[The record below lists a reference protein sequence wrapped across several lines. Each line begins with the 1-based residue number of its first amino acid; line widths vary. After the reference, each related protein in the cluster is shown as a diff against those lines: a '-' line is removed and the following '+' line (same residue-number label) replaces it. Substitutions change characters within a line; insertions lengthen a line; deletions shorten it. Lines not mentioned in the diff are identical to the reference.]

1 MERHSRLQ
9 AILEGKFLS
18 LRSDISDKE
27 RPFVI
32 PVHDPQGSIANSRY
46 SKEML
51 ASIDPAN
58 STYEPSEVSTVTDFA
73 LHKKATIPQKP
84 ARNLPMPKTRY
95 KSEHGTVESS
105 SKFICEQP
113 GRISPMHVVQLPGRF
128 SNKPSKDSTM
138 AWLQVLAGFFVIM
151 DAQGLNQSYGVFQA
165 YYESIL
171 LRTHSASSIAWIGSL
186 QIFLLFFMS
195 IFVSTQMDKGRF
207 QHCFTGG
214 SILLTVSVLATS
226 FCKQYWQFVL
236 AQGVGTG
243 MGMGMAFGAGVP
255 VLVSW
260 FSSPDLEGW
269 LGIATGIA
277 SAGGS
282 VGGMIFPAIFVALV
296 VLLTLIP
303 TNLIVRERPGQQ
315 RRKGKPSFDKSMFT
329 DVPYLLVMAGLFFTF
344 WGVYFGFY
352 YIVSYA
358 QQTLHLSSTQAVNLL
373 ILTNASNLPGR
384 FLPPLISDTCLGP
397 LNTLIPSTFLTSSI
411 LFLWLGSS
419 TSTSIHLVAC
429 FYGFASA
436 GIQSLYNA
444 TVWTILK
451 PSPAVMAARAKAVDE
466 GVVGQGEE
474 GKGSW
479 IGAQVFAGSSVAV
492 GGCLLVGARIARE
505 GWGSG
510 RV

>member
-1 MERHSRLQ
+1 
-9 AILEGKFLS
+9 
-18 LRSDISDKE
+18 
-27 RPFVI
+27 
-32 PVHDPQGSIANSRY
+32 
-46 SKEML
+46 
-51 ASIDPAN
+51 
-58 STYEPSEVSTVTDFA
+58 
-73 LHKKATIPQKP
+73 
-84 ARNLPMPKTRY
+84 
-95 KSEHGTVESS
+95 
-105 SKFICEQP
+105 
-113 GRISPMHVVQLPGRF
+113 
-128 SNKPSKDSTM
+128 M

-214 SILLTVSVLATS
+214 SILLSVSVLATS

-260 FSSPDLEGW
+260 FSSPDLAGW

-282 VGGMIFPAIFVALV
+282 VGGMIFPAICERLIGRIGFPWTVRVVALV

-352 YIVSYA
+352 YI
-358 QQTLHLSSTQAVNLL
+358 
-373 ILTNASNLPGR
+373 
-384 FLPPLISDTCLGP
+384 
-397 LNTLIPSTFLTSSI
+397 
-411 LFLWLGSS
+411 
-419 TSTSIHLVAC
+419 
-429 FYGFASA
+429 
-436 GIQSLYNA
+436 
-444 TVWTILK
+444 
-451 PSPAVMAARAKAVDE
+451 
-466 GVVGQGEE
+466 
-474 GKGSW
+474 
-479 IGAQVFAGSSVAV
+479 
-492 GGCLLVGARIARE
+492 
-505 GWGSG
+505 
-510 RV
+510 